1 MGYKGHIKVSH
12 YIYTASDILPHC
24 GGYRPTVRISIS
36 HNRTKEEVVQ
46 SIDRSWDDLF
56 KEAGALPVKLTVEQ
70 RSWQDSTMTFA
81 LTAKM
86 GIISTPIKGTVEVT
100 DRDVIVDADLGMLGR
115 FVNEKTAQQLLG
127 SRIKG
132 LLK

>member
-1 MGYKGHIKVSH
+1 
-12 YIYTASDILPHC
+12 L
-24 GGYRPTVRISIS
+24 RISIS

-46 SIDRSWDDLF
+46 SVDRSFNDLF
-56 KEAGALPVKLTVEQ
+56 KEAGGLPVKLTVDH
-70 RSWQDSTMTFA
+70 RSWQGSTMTFA

-86 GIISTPIKGTVEVT
+86 GFMSTPIKGTVEVT

-115 FVNEKTAQQLLG
+115 FVNEKTAQQVLG
-127 SRIKG
+127 SRMKG